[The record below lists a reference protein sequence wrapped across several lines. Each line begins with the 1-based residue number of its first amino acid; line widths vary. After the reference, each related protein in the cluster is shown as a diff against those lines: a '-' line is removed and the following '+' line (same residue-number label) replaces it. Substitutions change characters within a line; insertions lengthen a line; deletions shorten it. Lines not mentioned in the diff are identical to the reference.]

1 MLPVLLAYGF
11 RPFFLLAGTDAAV
24 TIALWMLSLRGDL
37 HLPSTFPPL
46 AWHVHEMLFGF
57 VAAAIG
63 GFLLTAVANW
73 TNRPPVRGTPLML
86 LVLAWLLGRV
96 AVAVGASL
104 GWGVALAVDL
114 AFLALLALIAGREIV
129 IAGNRRNLPMVAALV
144 LLAIANAAMHLEAA
158 VLPELAGAGQRLAIG
173 VIVLLIALI
182 GGRIVPTFTR
192 NWLAARGEAR
202 LPAAFGPV
210 DRAAIAVTAATVALW
225 SVLPGHPLTAAAAG
239 ATAVLHAWRL
249 ARWCGGRTLAEPL
262 LAILHLGYGWL
273 VPGFGL
279 LALCIVTPGMRCSA
293 AMHAL
298 TAGAMGTMILAVATR
313 ATLGHTGRALHA
325 GPVTTALFAAVTI
338 AALARV
344 AAGLGAGGQDAWL
357 DVAAGA
363 WIVAWLGFLTVYGR
377 MLVRPR
383 LDGGPG

>member
-1 MLPVLLAYGF
+1 MPPVLLAYGF

-37 HLPSTFPPL
+37 HLPSAFPPL

-57 VAAAIG
+57 AAAAIG
-63 GFLLTAVANW
+63 GFLLTAVASW
-73 TNRPPVRGTPLML
+73 TGRPPVRGTPLL
-86 LVLAWLLGRV
+86 VLVLAWLAGRL
-96 AVAVGASL
+96 AVAVSAPL
-104 GWGVALAVDL
+104 GWAITLTLDL
-114 AFLALLALIAGREIV
+114 AFLLLLALVAGREIV
-129 IAGNRRNLPMVAALV
+129 LAGNRRNLPIVAALV

-158 VLPELAGAGQRLAIG
+158 IPPDLAGAGQRLAIG

-182 GGRIVPTFTR
+182 GGRIVPNFTR
-192 NWLAARGEAR
+192 NWLAARNEAR
-202 LPAAFGPV
+202 LPAASGTV

-225 SVLPGHPLTAAAAG
+225 CVWAEHPLTAAAA
-239 ATAVLHAWRL
+239 ASTAVAHAWRL

-262 LAILHLGYGWL
+262 LAVLHLGYGWL
-273 VPGFGL
+273 AVGFGL

-298 TAGAMGTMILAVATR
+298 TVGATGTMILAVATR
-313 ATLGHTGRALHA
+313 STLGHTGRALHA
-325 GPVTTALFAAVTI
+325 GPATTALYGAVTV

-344 AAGLGAGGQDAWL
+344 TAGLGAAGQDVWIA
-357 DVAAGA
+357 VAATA
-363 WIVAWLGFLTVYGR
+363 WIAAWFGFLALYGP

-383 LDGGPG
+383 IDGRPG